1 MSIESKMGWRNI
13 WRNPRRSVLTMT
25 AIAFAVALLVFML
38 SFQMGTYDAMINNA
52 VSIRTGHLQVQ
63 ARDYHDEG
71 KMWQVVEHPGQVAEL
86 LDTIPHVAAYAPRAN
101 GFALISSEERSYGGM
116 VVGIDPVAEARIST
130 LETLVREGEYL
141 EPGDDNQA
149 LVGRLLAKNLK
160 IGLGDEIVVLGNG
173 RDGSIAAMVY
183 TVKGVYSSG
192 QDEFDRSSIQVPLD
206 HFQETFSMR
215 GAVHE
220 MVVLADSLEAA
231 ENAERE
237 LSGELDNIE
246 NEPPLVAL
254 SWDELM
260 PGLKES
266 ITLDFVS
273 GIIMY
278 LMLTVVVAFSILN
291 TFLMAVFERTRE
303 FGVLLALGT
312 RPGRLTRLLLIESTF
327 LTLAGLAAGLIL
339 GVSVTVFFQAHGI
352 PLGEGIQDMVQQY
365 GIPERLYPKLTLP
378 SLTIGPGIVMVI
390 TFITA
395 LFPALKVRSINP
407 VEALATV

>member
-1 MSIESKMGWRNI
+1 MSIESRMGWRNI

-38 SFQMGTYDAMINNA
+38 AFQMGTYDAMIGNA
-52 VSIRTGHLQVQ
+52 VAIRTGHMQIQ
-63 ARDYHDEG
+63 AEKYHDEG
-71 KMWQVVEHPGQVAEL
+71 KMWQVVEDPAAVADV
-86 LDTIPHVAAYAPRAN
+86 LDSIPRVAAYTARAN
-101 GFALISSEERSYGGM
+101 GFALLSSEERTYGGM
-116 VVGIDPVAEARIST
+116 VVGIDPEAEARVST
-130 LETLVREGEYL
+130 LKTLIREGEYL
-141 EPGDDNQA
+141 EPDDGNQA

-160 IGLGDEIVVLGNG
+160 IGLGDELVVLGNG

-183 TVKGVYSSG
+183 TIKGIYSSG
-192 QDEFDRSSIQVPLD
+192 QDEFDRASIQVPLA

-220 MVVLADSLEAA
+220 IVVLADSLDAA
-231 ENAERE
+231 GDVRKE
-237 LSGELDNIE
+237 LSSTLGEIE

-254 SWDELM
+254 SWDELL

-303 FGVLLALGT
+303 FGVLMALGA

-327 LTLAGLAAGLIL
+327 LTLAGLVAGLAL
-339 GVSVTVFFQAHGI
+339 GVGVTLFFQSHGI
-352 PLGEGIQDMVQQY
+352 PLGESIRDMVQQY
-365 GIPERLYPKLTLP
+365 GIPERLYPKLNMVA
-378 SLTIGPGIVMVI
+378 LTVGPGIVLVI

-407 VEALATV
+407 VEALPTV

>member
-1 MSIESKMGWRNI
+1 
-13 WRNPRRSVLTMT
+13 MT

-38 SFQMGTYDAMINNA
+38 SFQMGTYDAMISNA
-52 VSIRTGHLQVQ
+52 VSIRTGHMQVQ
-63 ARDYHDEG
+63 AKGYHDEG
-71 KMWQVVEHPGQVAEL
+71 KMWQVVEDPKAVAKK
-86 LDTIPHVAAYAPRAN
+86 LDSIPEVASYTFRAN
-101 GFALISSEERSYGGM
+101 GFALLSSEQRTYGGM
-116 VVGIDPVAEARIST
+116 VVGIDPEAEARVST
-130 LETLVREGEYL
+130 LETLIREGEYL
-141 EPGDDNQA
+141 EPGDGNQA

-160 IGLGDEIVVLGNG
+160 VGLGDEVVVLGNG

-192 QDEFDRSSIQVPLD
+192 QDAFDRSSIQVPLD

-220 MVVLADSLEAA
+220 VVILADSLDQAGGVHK
-231 ENAERE
+231 E
-237 LSGELDNIE
+237 LSSKLGAIE
-246 NEPPLVAL
+246 NDPPLVAL

-266 ITLDFVS
+266 ITLDFIS

-303 FGVLLALGT
+303 FGVLMALGT

-327 LTLAGLAAGLIL
+327 LTLAGLVAGLLL
-339 GVSVTVFFQAHGI
+339 GVSVTLFFQSHGI
-352 PLGEGIQDMVQQY
+352 PLGESIRDMVQQY
-365 GIPERLYPKLTLP
+365 GIPERLYPKLTLL
-378 SLTIGPGIVMVI
+378 SLTIGPAIVLVI

-407 VEALATV
+407 TQALATV